1 MGSAMHT
8 PASLYH
14 CAGGLASCH
23 VDEKTLTKPRFC
35 TWISAMRVCDLD
47 RVRSVQ
53 VSVTRVYPANL
64 SRSLPQV
71 EVMFGG
77 PPMALLSHQERPN
90 ASLRANPPPIVSSE
104 ASTCP
109 E

>member
-1 MGSAMHT
+1 MG
-8 PASLYH
+8 H
-14 CAGGLASCH
+14 CYVEMATGGPQVAYRLQARSH
-23 VDEKTLTKPRFC
+23 NRAFIRP
-35 TWISAMRVCDLD
+35 ISAG
-47 RVRSVQ
+47 
-53 VSVTRVYPANL
+53 
-64 SRSLPQV
+64 SLPQV

-90 ASLRANPPPIVSSE
+90 ASLRVNPPGIVSSE